1 MTEKAPRKFL
11 SVEEAAAECGV
22 SPWLIRK
29 LCKEGRIPHTRAG
42 DRVLIATD
50 WEKSLQKE

>member
-1 MTEKAPRKFL
+1 MTESATRKFL
-11 SVEEAAAECGV
+11 SVDEAAAEAGV

-29 LCKEGRIPHTRAG
+29 LCKEGRIPHTLMG
-42 DRVLIATD
+42 DRVLIAAD